1 MSSADLW
8 RFRVEHIVDAIQAIQ
23 DYVAG
28 LDESALAGDR
38 RTLDAVLR
46 NFQVIGEASR
56 KIPTE
61 VKRRHP
67 ELPWREMER
76 MRHKIVH
83 DYDRVSVPTVW
94 RTVLDDLAPLL
105 PLLAHLLA
113 VETDET

>member
-1 MSSADLW
+1 
-8 RFRVEHIVDAIQAIQ
+8 
-23 DYVAG
+23 
-28 LDESALAGDR
+28 
-38 RTLDAVLR
+38 
-46 NFQVIGEASR
+46 
-56 KIPTE
+56 
-61 VKRRHP
+61 
-67 ELPWREMER
+67 